1 MIRIIG
7 DPETRYRED
16 PVRMLRAVRFVGK
29 LGLQLEADTAEPIR
43 RLAPPF
49 KDVSP
54 SRLFDEILKLLQ
66 AGHGQA
72 TFPELVKYD
81 LLRPLFPQ
89 TEALISEA
97 DDQHHQHLID
107 LALLNT
113 DTRLNEGKSVTP
125 HFYMR
130 HFTGPRFS
138 IDGKSS
144 RPRDT
149 GAHRPLRSHALKP

>member
-43 RLAPPF
+43 CLAPLLR
-49 KDVSP
+49 DVSP

-72 TFPELVKYD
+72 TFPN
-81 LLRPLFPQ
+81 
-89 TEALISEA
+89 S
-97 DDQHHQHLID
+97 
-107 LALLNT
+107 
-113 DTRLNEGKSVTP
+113 
-125 HFYMR
+125 
-130 HFTGPRFS
+130 
-138 IDGKSS
+138 
-144 RPRDT
+144 
-149 GAHRPLRSHALKP
+149 